1 MRAEDNEMSKTKKK
15 NQGPGAAMG
24 RANDDTSNDNS
35 AYPPYKP
42 RCQESSES
50 ELDDND
56 TEAIVGQ
63 SSTMMSA
70 KLMEKTKMELVK
82 IVLKQRT
89 QIIGLQEQL
98 EKEKISSLNQ
108 LKK

>member
-1 MRAEDNEMSKTKKK
+1 
-15 NQGPGAAMG
+15 
-24 RANDDTSNDNS
+24 
-35 AYPPYKP
+35 
-42 RCQESSES
+42 
-50 ELDDND
+50 
-56 TEAIVGQ
+56 
-63 SSTMMSA
+63 
-70 KLMEKTKMELVK
+70 MEKTKMELVK